1 MTSRERIIET
11 LNHREPDVLAIDF
24 GGMRSTGI
32 HAIGYSLLVEHLKLD
47 LPPARLYDV
56 FQQLA
61 EPQMEVV
68 NLLGGDVAQAHQRC
82 PAFGVPIDG
91 GWKEIELAEGVRVLA
106 PEGYAPVYEADG
118 SASIYVNGV
127 KTARKPSASL
137 YFDQVVHPYQGCQS
151 EADVDKVPIAPW
163 SEADIAFIEEGC
175 RNLYEKTDK
184 AILVPFGGNIF
195 EAGQM
200 DFGYE
205 EFFVN
210 LLLEPDMMHY
220 YFNRITDIYMEN
232 LKNLLPRIARY
243 CQVLQFG
250 DDLGTQEAP
259 QIARETYRQMIMP
272 YHARQ
277 YQWVRNH
284 YPSVRVF
291 LHSCGAIAPLIPD
304 LIDAGVEVLNPVQLS
319 ARGMDPATLK
329 REYGRSLSFWGGGAN
344 TSQTVTYGTPE
355 EIRRQSE
362 ALIEIFAPG
371 GGYVFNQV
379 HNFQPNVPPENIL
392 AVYGAALEY
401 RRRQRGESNG

>member
-32 HAIGYSLLVEHLKLD
+32 HAIGYRKLTEYLKMG

-68 NLLGGDVAQAHQRC
+68 DRLGGDVVQAHQRC
-82 PAFGVPIDG
+82 PAFGIAIDE
-91 GWKEIELAEGVRVLA
+91 GWKQIELQEGVKVLA
-106 PEGYAPVYEADG
+106 PSGYSPVYEADG
-118 SASIYVNGV
+118 SAYIYSGGV
-127 KTARKPSASL
+127 KFAKKPSASL
-137 YFDQVVHPYQGCQS
+137 YFDQIVHPYQGCQS
-151 EADVDKVPIAPW
+151 EDDIDKVPVAPW
-163 SEADIAFIEEGC
+163 TEADIAFIEAEC
-175 RNLYEKTDK
+175 RDLYQHTDK

-195 EAGQM
+195 EAGQL

-220 YFNRITDIYMEN
+220 YFSRLTNMYMEN
-232 LKNLLPRIARY
+232 LKSLMPRIAPY

-259 QIARETYRQMIMP
+259 QISLETYRQMIKP

-277 YQWVRNH
+277 YHWVQDH
-284 YPSVRVF
+284 YPSVKVF

-304 LIDAGVEVLNPVQLS
+304 LLDAGVQVLNPIQIS
-319 ARGMDPATLK
+319 AKGMNPAMLK
-329 REYGRSLSFWGGGAN
+329 KEYGNSLSFWGGGAN
-344 TSQTVTYGTPE
+344 TSRTVTFGTPG
-355 EIRRQSE
+355 EIKKESE
-362 ALIEIFAPG
+362 ALIEIFSKG

-379 HNFQPNVPPENIL
+379 HNFQPNVPPENIM
-392 AVYGAALEY
+392 AVYDTALNF
-401 RRRQRGESNG
+401 RRRQRGE

>member
-32 HAIGYSLLVEHLKLD
+32 HAIGYRKLVEYLQLD
-47 LPPARLYDV
+47 LPPAKLYDV

-68 NLLGGDVAQAHQRC
+68 DRLGGDVVQAHQRC
-82 PAFGVPIDG
+82 PAFGIPIDQ
-91 GWKEIELAEGVRVLA
+91 GWKEIRLSDGTRVLA
-106 PEGYAPVYEADG
+106 PTGYSPVTEADG
-118 SASIYVNGV
+118 SAYIYVGGV
-127 KTARKPSASL
+127 PFAKKPSASL
-137 YFDQVVHPYQGCQS
+137 YFDQIHHPFQGCSS
-151 EADVDKVPIAPW
+151 EADIDRVPLAPW
-163 SEADIAFIEEGC
+163 TEEDIAFIEAEC
-175 RNLYEKTDK
+175 RTLYERTDK

-195 EAGQM
+195 EAGQL

-220 YFNRITDIYMEN
+220 YFNRLADVHLEN
-232 LKNLLPRIARY
+232 LQNLLPRIAPY

-259 QIARETYRQMIMP
+259 QISPETYRRMIMP

-277 YQWVRNH
+277 YQWVQNH
-284 YPSVRVF
+284 YPSVKVF
-291 LHSCGAIAPLIPD
+291 LHCCGAIAPLIPH
-304 LIDAGVEVLNPVQLS
+304 LIDAGVQVLNPVQIS
-319 ARGMDPATLK
+319 AKGMQPAALK
-329 REYGRSLSFWGGGAN
+329 KAFGGSLSFWGGGAN
-344 TSQTVTYGTPE
+344 TSQTVTFGTPD
-355 EIRRQSE
+355 EIRKESK
-362 ALIEIFAPG
+362 ALIEVFSKG

-392 AVYGAALEY
+392 AVYDTALAY
-401 RRRQRGESNG
+401 RQRPRSA